1 VALSQPAESPR
12 RLPREERERQILD
25 VAHKLFAER
34 GYAAVTMDDVAA
46 RVGVTKPLL
55 YNYWGNKERL
65 YLACLERDAERLLA
79 TVRDS
84 VAADPRP
91 EAALETG
98 VRAFF
103 AFIAEDRGKFRVV
116 FDETVPAGGD
126 VAAGIADYR
135 QRITDTIAALL
146 LAEMPEHAR
155 AKVRDDVEGLSHAL
169 LGAAEALGRWWVRGN
184 TKIDAQQ
191 TAELLIT
198 TVLPGLKAR
207 SNPSLEGAGV

>member
-1 VALSQPAESPR
+1 MSEAAASPR
-12 RLPREERERQILD
+12 RLPREERELQILD
-25 VAHKLFAER
+25 VAHALFAEH

-79 TVRDS
+79 TVRDAVS
-84 VAADPRP
+84 ADPRP

-98 VRAFF
+98 VRSFF
-103 AFIAEDRGKFRVV
+103 SFIAEDRGKFRVV
-116 FDETVPAGGD
+116 FDESVPAGGE
-126 VAAGIADYR
+126 VARGIAEYR

-146 LAEMPEHAR
+146 LAEFPPKAR
-155 AKVRDDVEGLSHAL
+155 AKVRSDVEGLSHAL
-169 LGAAEALGRWWVRGN
+169 LGAAEALGRWWVRAD
-184 TKIDAQQ
+184 TTLDADA

-207 SNPSLEGAGV
+207 SNPIQEI

>member
-1 VALSQPAESPR
+1 MAVSQGPR
-12 RLPREERERQILD
+12 RLPREEREAQILE
-25 VAHKLFAER
+25 VAHALFAER

-46 RVGVTKPLL
+46 HVGVTKPLL
-55 YNYWGNKERL
+55 YNYWGNKEKL

-79 TVRDS
+79 TVRDA

-103 AFIAEDRGKFRVV
+103 GFIAEDRSKFRTV
-116 FDETVPAGGD
+116 FDETAPAGGE
-126 VAAGIADYR
+126 VAQGVAEYR

-146 LAEMPEHAR
+146 LAEFSPSAR

-169 LGAAEALGRWWVRGN
+169 LGAAEALGRWWVRN
-184 TKIDAQQ
+184 EPELDAHGA
-191 TAELLIT
+191 AELLIT

-207 SNPSLEGAGV
+207 SNPIQET

>member
-1 VALSQPAESPR
+1 MALSQDASPR

-25 VAHKLFAER
+25 VAHALFAEH
-34 GYAAVTMDDVAA
+34 GFAAVTMDDVAA

-79 TVRDS
+79 TVRDA
-84 VAADPRP
+84 VAADPHP
-91 EAALETG
+91 AAALETG

-103 AFIAEDRGKFRVV
+103 AFIGDERSKFRVV
-116 FDETVPAGGD
+116 FDESVPAGGE
-126 VAAGIADYR
+126 VAQGVAEYR

-146 LAEMPEHAR
+146 LAEFPPKAR
-155 AKVRDDVEGLSHAL
+155 AKVRAEVEGLSHAL
-169 LGAAEALGRWWVRGN
+169 LGAAEALGRWWVRADS
-184 TKIDAQQ
+184 TLSAAQ
-191 TAELLIT
+191 TADLLIT

-207 SNPSLEGAGV
+207 STPTQENPA

>member
-1 VALSQPAESPR
+1 VALSHDAASPR
-12 RLPREERERQILD
+12 RLPREERELQILD
-25 VAHKLFAER
+25 VAHGLFAEH
-34 GYAAVTMDDVAA
+34 GYGAVTMDDVAA

-65 YLACLERDAERLLA
+65 YLACLERDAERLL
-79 TVRDS
+79 TMVREA

-98 VRAFF
+98 VRSFF
-103 AFIAEDRGKFRVV
+103 SFIAEDRGKFRVL
-116 FDETVPAGGD
+116 FDESLPTGGE
-126 VAAGIADYR
+126 VARGIAEYR

-146 LAEMPEHAR
+146 LAEFPPKAR
-155 AKVRDDVEGLSHAL
+155 AKVRSDVEGLSHAL
-169 LGAAEALGRWWVRGN
+169 LGAAEALGRWWVRAN
-184 TKIDAQQ
+184 TTLDADA

-207 SNPSLEGAGV
+207 SNPTQET

>member
-1 VALSQPAESPR
+1 VALSQDDASPR

-25 VAHKLFAER
+25 VAHALFAEH

-79 TVRDS
+79 TVRDA

-98 VRAFF
+98 VRSFF
-103 AFIAEDRGKFRVV
+103 GFIAEDRGKFRVV
-116 FDETVPAGGD
+116 FDESVPAGGE
-126 VAAGIADYR
+126 VAQGIAEYR

-146 LAEMPEHAR
+146 LAEFPPKAR
-155 AKVRDDVEGLSHAL
+155 AKVRSDVEGLSHAL
-169 LGAAEALGRWWVRGN
+169 LGAAEALGRWWVRTDNGL
-184 TKIDAQQ
+184 DADA

-207 SNPSLEGAGV
+207 SNPIQET

>member
-1 VALSQPAESPR
+1 MSEAAASPR

-25 VAHKLFAER
+25 VAHSLFAEH
-34 GYAAVTMDDVAA
+34 GYGSVTMGDVAA

-55 YNYWGNKERL
+55 YNYWGNKEKL

-79 TVRDS
+79 TVRDA

-98 VRAFF
+98 VRSFF
-103 AFIAEDRGKFRVV
+103 GFIAADRGKFRVV
-116 FDETVPAGGD
+116 FDETVPAGGE
-126 VAAGIADYR
+126 VAKGIADYR
-135 QRITDTIAALL
+135 ERITETIAALL
-146 LAEMPEHAR
+146 LAEFPAKAR

-169 LGAAEALGRWWVRGN
+169 LGAAEALGRWWLRGDS
-184 TKIDAQQ
+184 TLSASQ
-191 TAELLIT
+191 TADLLIT

-207 SNPSLEGAGV
+207 SNPIQEI